1 MIHLCRIG
9 PFRSRFQ
16 PTAVYRRNLV
26 VSMSCKEPLLPTH
39 SIGDGAWNNRTP
51 TSIKRDY
58 SNVHRIHR
66 SHRHLNNNTQPKVG
80 WFKRIKNEIKQYTV
94 LWFIIYWVSF
104 VPLFM
109 LFMIPYYSGIDCVGW
124 LSWLQKKGWMEWTKQ
139 VGVDTEKLIQ
149 RVENDDDF
157 RIDTLGWTIR
167 GSTAN
172 LLLTTILI
180 WEVCKPAR
188 YLFYLFLCRQT
199 VKFCRARQIFPKF
212 FRKY

>member
-1 MIHLCRIG
+1 
-9 PFRSRFQ
+9 
-16 PTAVYRRNLV
+16 
-26 VSMSCKEPLLPTH
+26 
-39 SIGDGAWNNRTP
+39 
-51 TSIKRDY
+51 
-58 SNVHRIHR
+58 
-66 SHRHLNNNTQPKVG
+66 
-80 WFKRIKNEIKQYTV
+80 
-94 LWFIIYWVSF
+94 
-104 VPLFM
+104 M

-157 RIDTLGWTIR
+157 RIDTLVSFHSKHTVLHKRNSLGWTIR